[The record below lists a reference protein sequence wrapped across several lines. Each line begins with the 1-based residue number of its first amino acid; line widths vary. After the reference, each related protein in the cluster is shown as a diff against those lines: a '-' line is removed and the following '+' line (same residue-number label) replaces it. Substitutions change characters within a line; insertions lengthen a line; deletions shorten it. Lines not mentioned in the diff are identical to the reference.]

1 MILVWRGENLPREE
15 EPGAD
20 HGARA
25 TLSPLT
31 VDRDDVFSALL
42 HPGLDDG
49 AELEHGEE
57 ARGLVVLEWEAGD
70 TVGEPVDA
78 VLVLD
83 TQVEDLPQDQLE
95 GTVT

>member
-1 MILVWRGENLPREE
+1 M
-15 EPGAD
+15 D
-20 HGARA
+20 C
-25 TLSPLT
+25 
-31 VDRDDVFSALL
+31 DDVFSALL
-42 HPGLDDG
+42 HPGLDGG

-57 ARGLVVLEWEAGD
+57 AGGLVVLEWEAGD